1 MFERCGEMEHL
12 AKINFLVSFAI
23 KHPKHAAFYV
33 RFEKKLSKTIGSG
46 SLTFDVMPF
55 QCALVV
61 SDASA
66 DLLHIFLYF
75 SAI

>member
-33 RFEKKLSKTIGSG
+33 RFEKS
-46 SLTFDVMPF
+46 F
-55 QCALVV
+55 QKQLDLV
-61 SDASA
+61 
-66 DLLHIFLYF
+66 L
-75 SAI
+75 